1 MKVNLERNGTFYNV
15 RNGST
20 NNAGKNGLRN
30 GNVYFLMTPT
40 VYTSLG
46 GGDETSTKIA
56 DPVSPVVVEV

>member
-1 MKVNLERNGTFYNV
+1 MYETGPQITRK
-15 RNGST
+15 
-20 NNAGKNGLRN
+20 KNGLQN